1 MDEIGSQLNVEDTS
15 VESVAEVDAPA
26 PAMFWETLP
35 WRRLLAGLAVIVT
48 VGLIAGAFILRPSIQ
63 VSVTQFM
70 IPPYSY
76 VCLALAVLAL
86 VELKEPLGRRLF
98 MAIALLLLTGLSI
111 LSYAVG
117 EVGPLVVLGVH
128 MGFLIGWVAW
138 PRRAGWTLLWLV
150 ETLAW
155 IGLAFTQDRLFV

>member
-1 MDEIGSQLNVEDTS
+1 MDEIGSQLNVEDAL
-15 VESVAEVDAPA
+15 VESAAEVDAVA
-26 PAMFWETLP
+26 AAMFWATLP

-63 VSVTQFM
+63 ISVTQFM

-76 VCLALAVLAL
+76 VCLGLAVLAL
-86 VELKEPLGRRLF
+86 VELKEPFGRRLF
-98 MAIALLLLTGLSI
+98 MAITLLSLTVLSVF
-111 LSYAVG
+111 SYAVG
-117 EVGPLVVLGVH
+117 GVGPLLVLGVH

-138 PRRAGWTLLWLV
+138 PRRAGWTLLWLI

-155 IGLAFTQDRLFV
+155 IGLAFAQGRLSF